1 MMETYVKEFI
11 EHIHTKDI
19 SKIHEALSTYHP
31 YELGQLLIEMEH
43 EDRNQLFTMLQGK
56 GLGPIL
62 AYLDHELVLSFF
74 EDLKPR
80 YIVNM
85 IKELDIDDAVDLM
98 QSLPESDQTAY
109 LKLMD
114 QEHRLMIQ
122 SLIHYA
128 EDTAGAMM
136 TTEYIEIDIDDT
148 VESAMK
154 KLITQAVE
162 AETIS
167 TLYVTNQKNVLMGT
181 LSLREII
188 LARKGQYIK
197 DIMNERLITCSTMMD
212 QEDVAEIFKNY
223 DFTVLPVIDQQ
234 KRMLGII
241 TIDDIVDVIEEAA
254 IEDYGLLAG
263 VIDIDF
269 DGDTETVWKSAKK
282 RLPWLLILSVLGFLT
297 STIIAQ
303 FEGTLAEIPTVAL
316 FLPMILGMA
325 GNTGTQSLA
334 VTIRGLINEEF
345 SNRKDIRKH
354 LLREVGTGLLN
365 GLIIGVL
372 LFFVTWLF
380 LTIGQTSN
388 AFLITQAVSL
398 AIVVSLTV
406 ATFAGALIPIVIH
419 SLGIDPAIASGPFVT
434 MVVDILGI
442 TVYFSLATLL
452 LITFV

>member
-1 MMETYVKEFI
+1 MESYIIDIIKRIQSKDASIIKEAF
-11 EHIHTKDI
+11 
-19 SKIHEALSTYHP
+19 LLYHP
-31 YELGQLLIEMEH
+31 YELSEALVEMDQS
-43 EDRNQLFTMLQGK
+43 DRTYLFSLLQGK
-56 GLGPIL
+56 DLGPII
-62 AYLDHELVLSFF
+62 AYLDHQLVLSFF

-85 IKELDIDDAVDLM
+85 IQELDIDDAVDLM

-114 QEHRLMIQ
+114 QTHREMIQ
-122 SLIHYA
+122 SLIHYT

-136 TTEYIEIDIDDT
+136 TTEYIEIDGEDS
-148 VESAMK
+148 VETAMK
-154 KLITQAVE
+154 KLINQAVD

-167 TLYVTNQKNVLMGT
+167 TLYVTDQKNVLIGT

-188 LARKGQYIK
+188 LARKGQLISN
-197 DIMNERLITCSTMMD
+197 IMNTRLITCMTSMD
-212 QEDVAEIFKNY
+212 QEDVADIFKNY
-223 DFTVLPVIDQQ
+223 DFTVLPVVDQQ
-234 KRMLGII
+234 QRMLGII
-241 TIDDIVDVIEEAA
+241 TIDDIVDVIEEEAV
-254 IEDYGLLAG
+254 EDYGLLAG
-263 VIDIDF
+263 VKDIDF
-269 DGDTETVWKSAKK
+269 DTETETVWKSAKK

-297 STIIAQ
+297 STIISQ
-303 FEGTLAEIPTVAL
+303 FETTLGAVPAVAL

-334 VTIRGLINEEF
+334 VTIRGLVNEEF
-345 SNRKDIRKH
+345 SNRRDIRKH

-365 GLIIGVL
+365 GLIIGFL
-372 LFFVTWLF
+372 LFGATYVF
-380 LTIGQTSN
+380 LTLGQTEN
-388 AFLITQAVSL
+388 ALLITQAVSL
-398 AIVVSLTV
+398 AIVVGLTV